1 MNRAGSLYE
10 NDIFVGD
17 DINGNIYHFKLNLQR
32 TELLLP
38 KGPLADGVAN
48 SSDTLAGIV
57 FGKGFGGI
65 TDIKVGP
72 DDGYLYVLTFNK
84 TQGTI
89 YRITP
94 ATSCTITKGTVQNNA
109 L

>member
-1 MNRAGSLYE
+1 MGSVYE
-10 NDIFVGD
+10 NDMFVGD
-17 DINGNIYHFKLNLQR
+17 NINGNIYHFKLNSQR

-38 KGPLADGVAN
+38 PNGPLADRVAK
-48 SSDTLAGIV
+48 SSDALSGII

-72 DDGYLYVLTFNK
+72 DDGYLYVLTFDK

-89 YRITP
+89 YRIASA
-94 ATSCTITKGTVQNNA
+94 AT